1 MGKKEKPIEKIIKS
15 LKERF
20 KNYLGYFLIFI
31 GLLLI
36 LSLVRNILKTSE
48 AKKKIEK
55 ERTRVENLKKENE
68 ELEKKLQETSGVE
81 FTEKQLRDKL
91 GLAKE
96 GEIVVVLP
104 EEKVLENLVPKIPE
118 EEETLPDPTWEK
130 WFKMFY

>member
-15 LKERF
+15 LKEKL
-20 KNYLGYFLIFI
+20 KNYLGYFLVFI

-55 ERTRVENLKKENE
+55 ERIRVENLKKENE

-118 EEETLPDPTWEK
+118 EEETLPDPIWKK
-130 WFKMFY
+130 WLKLFY